1 MTSVPG
7 PAPRAALGVIGP
19 GRAGTGLALAW
30 ARAGYPVRLHGRRV
44 KAVPSPLT
52 LSVGPA
58 DAPPPWLAQVAVV
71 ILAVPDDVIPP
82 LAQVLAGSGG
92 VHAEQVVLHLS
103 GSRGHEALEALDS
116 SGAALG
122 SLHPLQTLV
131 EPDRAPLHLRG
142 AWAAV
147 EGMPRA
153 VDMAERLSRAIGL
166 RPFRLRPEHKLRYHA
181 GAVFASN
188 FFVVVEAMAEQLL
201 QQAGLTESEA
211 WAALRPLVRGTLDNL
226 VREGPVKALTGPVLR
241 GDAETVTRH
250 LSVLPGNQSDLYRAL
265 SIAALDLARR
275 RGLDEAS
282 AAKVARALATDPRP
296 SPRREERT

>member
-1 MTSVPG
+1 
-7 PAPRAALGVIGP
+7 LGVIGP

-30 ARAGYPVRLHGRRV
+30 ARAGYPVRLHGRRG
-44 KAVPSPLT
+44 KPVPSPLE
-52 LSVGPA
+52 LSVGPV
-58 DAPPPWLAQVAVV
+58 DSPPPWLAAVAVV
-71 ILAVPDDVIPP
+71 VLAVPDDVIAP
-82 LAQVLAGSGG
+82 ASGVLAASGHIRG
-92 VHAEQVVLHLS
+92 DQVVLHLS
-103 GSRGHEALEALDS
+103 GSRGQEALAALAP

-153 VDMAERLSRAIGL
+153 IEAAERLARAIGL
-166 RPFRLRPEHKLRYHA
+166 RPFRLRSEDKVRYHA

-188 FFVVVEAMAEQLL
+188 CFVVVEAVAEQLL
-201 QQAGLTESEA
+201 QQAGLTEAEA

-226 VREGPVKALTGPVLR
+226 VREGPIKALTGPVLR

-250 LSVLPGNQSDLYRAL
+250 LGVLPRDRTDLYRAL
-265 SIAALDLARR
+265 SAAALELARR
-275 RGLDEAS
+275 RGLDEGR
-282 AAKVARALATDPRP
+282 AAKVARALATDP
-296 SPRREERT
+296 PR